1 VLERHD
7 QPPGVFVLEIH
18 DPPPGVFVL
27 VPKCYML
34 TRDAD
39 NNKKY
44 RLQTINHVAKTV
56 TQGWAFDRVGQVLQQ
71 TTNDQL

>member
-1 VLERHD
+1 
-7 QPPGVFVLEIH
+7 
-18 DPPPGVFVL
+18 
-27 VPKCYML
+27 ML

-44 RLQTINHVAKTV
+44 RLQTINHLAKTV
-56 TQGWAFDRVGQVLQQ
+56 TKGLAFNGIDRVGQVLQQ